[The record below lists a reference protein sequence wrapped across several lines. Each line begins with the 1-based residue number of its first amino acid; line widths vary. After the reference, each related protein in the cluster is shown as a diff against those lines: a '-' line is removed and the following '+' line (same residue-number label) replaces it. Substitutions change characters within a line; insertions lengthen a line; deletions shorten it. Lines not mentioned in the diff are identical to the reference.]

1 VLTRLY
7 HNRRRHG
14 RIWCWP
20 SDLVR
25 ALEAANRF
33 DGEVLAVLGEM
44 LSSGD
49 EVTRVAAMAVV
60 RRMGSAARSAAGQL
74 LAF

>member
-1 VLTRLY
+1 
-7 HNRRRHG
+7 
-14 RIWCWP
+14 
-20 SDLVR
+20 VR

-44 LSSGD
+44 PSSGD